1 MNYVMLRKLRDD
13 LAKNSN
19 RTTDEETLLREL
31 KSLGKLLDTFG
42 FSLATSSE
50 NCPSCGRPLEK

>member
-13 LAKNSN
+13 LAKKSN
-19 RTTDEETLLREL
+19 RTPDEETTLNEL
-31 KSLGKLLDTFG
+31 KSLNKILDTLG
-42 FSLATSSE
+42 FSLATSSG

>member
-13 LAKNSN
+13 LAKKSN
-19 RTTDEETLLREL
+19 RTADEEAMLSEL

-42 FSLATSSE
+42 FSLSTSSG